1 MDQLTEFRESW
12 KSDNQ
17 VLITERGNVYTI
29 RRVAGAYEVRWSPSG
44 TTRKSET
51 LMFRRRLGTMHAA
64 MAVVADNVMEGPL
77 GNWVRQADRKE

>member
-44 TTRKSET
+44 TTLKSET
-51 LMFRRRLGTMHAA
+51 LVYESRLRTMHQA

-77 GNWVRQADRKE
+77 GNWARQEVPG